1 VPRELDVHLVM
12 DNYATHKTPLIR
24 KWLAKRPRWHVHLTP
39 TSSSWL
45 NQVERFFALLTDKK
59 IRRGVYRS
67 VAALGADIASFIERH
82 NADPKPFR
90 WTKSADDILASI
102 ERFCRY
108 NARKKTR
115 PDVANFSFRTLALV
129 RRTLRAGVA
138 DRIECTVER
147 KAVKRAAMF
156 PVGRQITAASAAIL
170 IVAAL
175 GVGWRYWSLTNQSKR
190 LDEEI
195 SAAQQET
202 ARLHSVILQVQ
213 QYEQRRA
220 QLQQRVALIEEL
232 RRGQTGPVHM
242 LDQVSRA
249 LPPMLWLTS
258 LRQLGPDGA
267 VLIEGRA
274 TTQTTVSDFVNNLEA
289 TGYFKKSIDIVNTV
303 AEPIPGPPGELVK
316 FTLRALFQTPAD
328 AKAMAVANVAPK

>member
-1 VPRELDVHLVM
+1 M
-12 DNYATHKTPLIR
+12 IR
-24 KWLAKRPRWHVHLTP
+24 VNLLAG
-39 TSSSWL
+39 
-45 NQVERFFALLTDKK
+45 ERAAVKK
-59 IRRGVYRS
+59 KS
-67 VAALGADIASFIERH
+67 VAFNLAGQKMTIAASL
-82 NADPKPFR
+82 
-90 WTKSADDILASI
+90 IL
-102 ERFCRY
+102 
-108 NARKKTR
+108 
-115 PDVANFSFRTLALV
+115 VV
-129 RRTLRAGVA
+129 
-138 DRIECTVER
+138 
-147 KAVKRAAMF
+147 
-156 PVGRQITAASAAIL
+156 TAAGI
-170 IVAAL
+170 
-175 GVGWRYWSLTNQSKR
+175 GWRYWSLTNQSKR